1 MLELQSVSVSFG
13 GVHAVRSVSFGAAA
27 EHITSVVGPNGA
39 GKTTL
44 FNVITGFQ
52 RAQSGAV
59 KFDGKPITGLRPSRI
74 ATGGLVRTFQKT
86 EVFGEL
92 SVLRAI
98 EIGTLCGSDFALW
111 RALLPNAI
119 RRAKETA
126 RREAMAVLEFC
137 GLPHHTDRTCAALS
151 YGEQRLLEVALA
163 LAARPRM
170 LLLDEPASG
179 LNPTES
185 RSLGEVIGRIRDR
198 GIGVVL
204 IEHNMPL
211 VMRVSDRVVVLHHGE
226 KIAEGEPDEIAKN
239 PQVIDAY
246 LGASPVA

>member
-1 MLELQSVSVSFG
+1 MLNVRGVSVSFG
-13 GVHAVRSVSFGAAA
+13 GVHAVRSVSFAGAA

-52 RAQSGAV
+52 RAQSGTV
-59 KFDGKPITGLRPSRI
+59 RFNGDPITRLRPNRI

-86 EVFGEL
+86 EVFGDL

-98 EIGTLCGSDFALW
+98 EIGSLCGTDFTLRQALV
-111 RALLPNAI
+111 PNAI
-119 RRAKETA
+119 RRAKATA
-126 RREAMAVLEFC
+126 QREAMAVLDFC
-137 GLPHHTDRTCAALS
+137 GLPHHADRNCAALS

-185 RSLGEVIGRIRDR
+185 RSLGEVIGRIRAR

-211 VMRVSDRVVVLHHGE
+211 VMRISDRIVVLHHGE
-226 KIAEGEPDEIAKN
+226 KIAEGEPDDIAKN
-239 PQVIDAY
+239 QQVIDAY
-246 LGASPVA
+246 LGASPLA